1 ASHAAVEACS
11 SHPALSSRGALGRK
25 CVRDGVERRLTLKSD
40 AWPVGKREVAS
51 IQLRVVRKPA
61 EGAEYAGARFRPT
74 KSEPGCDGERHLIAA
89 VREQG
94 AARPAMALEHSDRA
108 CVLHDA
114 VSLRRI
120 DLDHIVALRLQAAEA
135 HQVFYILRRKKIFA
149 SRKGRRIAACDF
161 RKQGKIERIARLF
174 EPAQPEWRQRLR
186 VGECLVAAEF

>member
-1 ASHAAVEACS
+1 
-11 SHPALSSRGALGRK
+11 RGGAGGGGPGATQK
-25 CVRDGVERRLTLKSD
+25 PGPGPGERRGVPSTH
-40 AWPVGKREVAS
+40 PGVA
-51 IQLRVVRKPA
+51 RNPA
-61 EGAEYAGARFRPT
+61 EGAEYAGVRFRPT

-94 AARPAMALEHSDRA
+94 AARPAMALEHGDRA

-135 HQVFYILRRKKIFA
+135 HQVFYIWRRKKIFA